1 MSRPLRTFSNSKIY
15 HIILKGINNQDIF
28 LYDSDK
34 VFFLNQLLFTKNQ
47 FNYQIYSYCLMDNH
61 IHLVIRIEDEFLS
74 KAMQSLSIRYSQYFN
89 YKYERTGSFFQNR
102 FKSKNVENLKYFL
115 EVCRYIH
122 RNPEKAKMSKTEDYD
137 WSSYKEY
144 IGNSKIIDKKTLMYY
159 FDNNINNFI
168 KYTISST
175 DNDINNFSEF
185 EMIEKLTDEQLKNII
200 VNNLKIDNKE
210 DITKFFNGKG
220 EEIEKKLLLLKEI
233 RATNKTQIS
242 RVTGVNLKIL
252 KKVFDQ

>member
-89 YKYERTGSFFQNR
+89 YKYERTGPFFQNR

-144 IGNSKIIDKKTLMYY
+144 IGNSKIKEQIC
-159 FDNNINNFI
+159 
-168 KYTISST
+168 TI
-175 DNDINNFSEF
+175 
-185 EMIEKLTDEQLKNII
+185 LII
-200 VNNLKIDNKE
+200 
-210 DITKFFNGKG
+210 
-220 EEIEKKLLLLKEI
+220 
-233 RATNKTQIS
+233 
-242 RVTGVNLKIL
+242 IL
-252 KKVFDQ
+252 IIL

>member
-89 YKYERTGSFFQNR
+89 YKYERTGPFFQNR

-210 DITKFFNGKG
+210 DITKFFYGKG

>member
-89 YKYERTGSFFQNR
+89 YNASLFF
-102 FKSKNVENLKYFL
+102 
-115 EVCRYIH
+115 
-122 RNPEKAKMSKTEDYD
+122 
-137 WSSYKEY
+137 
-144 IGNSKIIDKKTLMYY
+144 
-159 FDNNINNFI
+159 
-168 KYTISST
+168 
-175 DNDINNFSEF
+175 
-185 EMIEKLTDEQLKNII
+185 
-200 VNNLKIDNKE
+200 
-210 DITKFFNGKG
+210 
-220 EEIEKKLLLLKEI
+220 
-233 RATNKTQIS
+233 
-242 RVTGVNLKIL
+242 IL
-252 KKVFDQ
+252 S